1 MKKEDKKLTWY
12 NVTLRQF
19 QLLQELIKIEDENER
34 VISVAELIFGSD
46 VTNLTISEFN
56 QKVKQMEFL
65 KDALPDIVPP
75 KNVEVNG
82 RKYYID
88 SLLGKITTAQYVDF
102 TNHAKGGDICK
113 MMSVF
118 LIPEGHKYNDG
129 YDIEQVFSDIEDL
142 PIPVVNSTAFFF
154 KRQLEVFM
162 KVFQR
167 YSIRNI
173 RKTKLPKKAKKAAI
187 EVVQK
192 SVDMVL
198 YPTYY
203 GSVK

>member
-56 QKVKQMEFL
+56 QKVNQMEFL

-118 LIPEGHKYNDG
+118 FIPDGHKYNDG
-129 YDIEQVFSDIEDL
+129 YDMEQVFRDIEDL

-173 RKTKLPKKAKKAAI
+173 KKTNLTKKAKKAAI

-198 YPTYY
+198 SPTSY